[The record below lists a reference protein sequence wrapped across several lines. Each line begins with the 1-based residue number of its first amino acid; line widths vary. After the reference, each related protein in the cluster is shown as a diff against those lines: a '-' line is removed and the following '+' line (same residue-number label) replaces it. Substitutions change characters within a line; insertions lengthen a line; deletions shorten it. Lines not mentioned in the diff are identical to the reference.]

1 MSLAERTYICKTL
14 LKKPGTKTSA
24 LQFELANRFGT
35 TWDLSTIR
43 LNRKAM
49 GFNPKVSSPY
59 NRASDPIARN
69 QYKLLWQ
76 ARGLQPWQCVFMD
89 ETVRDIN
96 RTVLIRL
103 N

>member
-35 TWDLSTIR
+35 TWDLSTIASTAR
-43 LNRKAM
+43 PWASIRRFPA
-49 GFNPKVSSPY
+49 
-59 NRASDPIARN
+59 RTTASDPVARN

-96 RTVLIRL
+96 RTVLLRL

>member
-35 TWDLSTIR
+35 TWSLACIR
-43 LNRKAM
+43 ENRKTM

-89 ETVRDIN
+89 ETVR
-96 RTVLIRL
+96 L